1 MKHALRLFIGTLV
14 VMALLLFAPGGK
26 VTQAAGLILY
36 VDANASGAN
45 NGASWAD
52 AFTGL
57 QPALDTATAGDQ
69 IWVAVGT
76 YLPTLEVTPGDPRS
90 VAFQMENGVA
100 IYGGFAGTES
110 SLGERDW
117 VVNETILSGDLNGD
131 DGPDFSNNTENVY
144 NVFNHNAGTVLDRSA
159 ILDGFTIRG
168 GRGTTGGGMNNG
180 YNDSPTLTNLT
191 FTANQAYQG
200 GGMYNYF
207 STPVLTNCT
216 FSGNLATASGGGI
229 YNSASSP
236 VLTNSRF
243 TGNRAIMGGGINNN
257 GSSPTMTG
265 CTFTG
270 NMADKGGGMY
280 NQTGYPKLT
289 DCTFS
294 GNSATFEGGGIA
306 NYGSSPE
313 LSNCAFA
320 GNSAD
325 QGGGIFNAGSQ
336 QTMDDVTFIGNS
348 ASEGGGMFSHL
359 QSVVVLTNA
368 TFAGN
373 SAELGGGIYA
383 ASDAVPVLTNC
394 TFWGNQADQ
403 GGALYTMKTTYYQP
417 YPGPV
422 VSNSILWGNTSDEIT
437 SSETS
442 ITPIVTYSDVQGG
455 FTGVGNIDANPLFV
469 DPESG
474 DFHLLPASPCIDAG
488 DNQAL
493 HLPALDFEGDDRI
506 LDGNADWSALVD
518 MGVDEVVCNDPL
530 PVEVEID
537 IKPATLHNNISL
549 SSRGT
554 LPVAILSSDTF
565 DAGTVDLQTV
575 LFAQA
580 APLRTVLE
588 DVDQDGDLDLLLYF
602 RIADLVLDPDSTAV
616 TLTGAT
622 FAGELIQG
630 TDSIHIVP

>member
-1 MKHALRLFIGTLV
+1 MKHRSMLLISILLAL
-14 VMALLLFAPGGK
+14 ALLLITPGDQ
-26 VTQAAGLILY
+26 VSLAAGLTIF
-36 VDANASGAN
+36 VDADAGGAN
-45 NGASWAD
+45 NGTSWTD
-52 AFTGL
+52 AYTDL
-57 QPALDTATAGDQ
+57 QPALDAATSGDQ
-69 IWVAVGT
+69 IWVAAGT
-76 YLPTLEVTPGDPRS
+76 YIPILELTPGDPRS
-90 VAFQMENGVA
+90 VTFQMKNGVA

-110 SLGERDW
+110 SLDERDW

-131 DGPDFSNNTENVY
+131 DGPNFTNYIDNVY
-144 NVFNHNAGTVLDRSA
+144 AVFNHSGGTVLDNSA

-168 GRGTTGGGMNNG
+168 GNGPTGGGMRNG
-180 YNDSPTLTNLT
+180 SYDAPTLTNLT

-200 GGMYNYF
+200 GGMYNSH
-207 STPVLTNCT
+207 STPLLTNVT
-216 FSGNLATASGGGI
+216 FSGNKAIDGGGGLYNSSASSVFINVTFSGNQAVTGGGI
-229 YNSASSP
+229 SNYSSYP
-236 VLTNSRF
+236 IL
-243 TGNRAIMGGGINNN
+243 
-257 GSSPTMTG
+257 TG
-265 CTFTG
+265 CTFSG

-313 LSNCAFA
+313 MSNCTFA

-325 QGGGIFNAGSQ
+325 RGGGIFNAGSQ

-348 ASEGGGMFSHL
+348 ASEGGGMFSHF

-403 GGALYTMKTTYYQP
+403 GGALYTLKTPYYQP

-469 DPESG
+469 DPVEN
-474 DFHLLPASPCIDAG
+474 DFHLLPDSPCIDVG
-488 DNQAL
+488 NNQAL